1 MEGTAQG
8 MNGAGM
14 ALNSRPLGAQGIP
27 FGAWLGFQG
36 FGGRIPCH
44 DGAQQEVAL
53 IFLAVLFLALG
64 VILWSTKSKL
74 GFPLSK
80 RLDILQWLAFLLGAV
95 LIVGSMAVVVPPG
108 QAGVVVLFGKVEDQ
122 ALPSGLH
129 LVNPF
134 ATVTEMEIR
143 TRNYTMS
150 NVADEGQMK
159 GDDSIQVITS
169 DGLTV
174 KLDCTV
180 FYSLQ
185 LAKVAKIYQEIGP
198 DVEGKILRSEI
209 RASLRDAAA
218 NLQATELYTSKR
230 QSFVD
235 QVSRTLKASFES
247 RGVNLEQVLLRNV
260 LLPDQ
265 ITKAINDKI
274 AADQEAQ
281 KMMFVLQKEK
291 QEAERKRIEAEG
303 QAKAQQI
310 VSASLTPQIIEYQR
324 IQALR
329 AIGEKGNLIIT
340 PMGGATP
347 LIQVP
352 ARQK

>member
-1 MEGTAQG
+1 M
-8 MNGAGM
+8 
-14 ALNSRPLGAQGIP
+14 
-27 FGAWLGFQG
+27 
-36 FGGRIPCH
+36 
-44 DGAQQEVAL
+44 
-53 IFLAVLFLALG
+53 IFLAVLLILLG
-64 VILWSTKSKL
+64 VLCWRLKAKL

-80 RLDILQWLAFLLGAV
+80 RLEIIQWLALALGAM
-95 LIVGSMAVVVPPG
+95 LFVGSMAVVVPPG
-108 QAGVVVLFGKVEDQ
+108 QAGVVVLFGRVQDEP
-122 ALPSGLH
+122 LPSGLH
-129 LVNPF
+129 LINPF
-134 ATVTEMEIR
+134 ATVEHMEVR

-150 NVADEGQMK
+150 NTADEGQKK

-174 KLDCTV
+174 RLDATI

-185 LAKVAKIYQEIGP
+185 MAKVSRIYREIGP
-198 DVEGKILRSEI
+198 DVEDKIVRSEI
-209 RASLRDAAA
+209 RASMRDAAA

-230 QSFVD
+230 QAFVD
-235 QVSRTLKASFES
+235 QVSRTLKASFEA
-247 RGVNLEQVLLRNV
+247 RGISLEQVLLRNV

-265 ITKAINDKI
+265 ITRAINDKI

-281 KMMFVLQKEK
+281 KMAFVLQKEK

-329 AIGEKGNLIIT
+329 AIGDKGNLIIT

-347 LIQVP
+347 MIQVSH
-352 ARQK
+352 K

>member
-1 MEGTAQG
+1 M
-8 MNGAGM
+8 
-14 ALNSRPLGAQGIP
+14 
-27 FGAWLGFQG
+27 
-36 FGGRIPCH
+36 
-44 DGAQQEVAL
+44 
-53 IFLAVLFLALG
+53 IFLAVLLLIVSLLIWRLKA
-64 VILWSTKSKL
+64 KL

-80 RLDILQWLAFLLGAV
+80 RLEVFQWLALGVGLVLL
-95 LIVGSMAVVVPPG
+95 VGSMAVVVPAG
-108 QAGVVVLFGKVEDQ
+108 QAGVMVIFGKVQQE

-129 LVNPF
+129 FINPL
-134 ATVTEMEIR
+134 ATVETMEVR

-150 NVADEGQMK
+150 NSADEGQKK

-174 KLDCTV
+174 KLDATI

-185 LAKVAKIYQEIGP
+185 QALVPKIYKDIGL
-198 DVEGKILRSEI
+198 DVEEKIVRSEI
-209 RASLRDAAA
+209 RASMRDAAA
-218 NLQATELYTSKR
+218 NLTATELYTSKR
-230 QSFVD
+230 QNFVD
-235 QVSRTLKASFES
+235 QVSKTLKAAFET
-247 RGVNLEQVLLRNV
+247 RGINMEQMLLRNV
-260 LLPDQ
+260 ILPDQ

-274 AADQEAQ
+274 AADQDAQ
-281 KMMFVLQKEK
+281 KMTFVLQKEK

-329 AIGEKGNLIIT
+329 AIGDKGNMIIT

-347 LIQVP
+347 MIQV
-352 ARQK
+352 QSKK

>member
-1 MEGTAQG
+1 M
-8 MNGAGM
+8 
-14 ALNSRPLGAQGIP
+14 
-27 FGAWLGFQG
+27 
-36 FGGRIPCH
+36 
-44 DGAQQEVAL
+44 
-53 IFLAVLFLALG
+53 IFLAVLLLILG
-64 VILWSTKSKL
+64 VIVWRAKTKL

-80 RLDILQWLAFLLGAV
+80 QLEIVQWLAFGLGV
-95 LIVGSMAVVVPPG
+95 ILFVGSTAKVVPPG
-108 QAGVVVLFGKVEDQ
+108 QAGVVVLFGKVQEN
-122 ALPSGLH
+122 ALSSGLH
-129 LVNPF
+129 FVNPL
-134 ATVTEMEIR
+134 ASVEEMEIR

-174 KLDCTV
+174 KLDCTIL
-180 FYSLQ
+180 YSLQ
-185 LAKVAKIYQEIGP
+185 LSQVAKIYQEIGP
-198 DVEGKILRSEI
+198 DVEGKILRGEI
-209 RASLRDAAA
+209 RTSLRDAAA
-218 NLQATELYTSKR
+218 NLMATELYTTKR
-230 QSFVD
+230 QAFVD
-235 QVSRTLKASFES
+235 QVTKSLTSSFGK
-247 RGVNLEQVLLRNV
+247 RGVNMEQVLLRNV

-274 AADQEAQ
+274 AADQEAK
-281 KMMFVLQKEK
+281 KMEFVLLKEK

-347 LIQVP
+347 MIQVP
-352 ARQK
+352 AKLH

>member
-1 MEGTAQG
+1 M
-8 MNGAGM
+8 
-14 ALNSRPLGAQGIP
+14 
-27 FGAWLGFQG
+27 
-36 FGGRIPCH
+36 
-44 DGAQQEVAL
+44 
-53 IFLAVLFLALG
+53 IFLAVLLLVLG
-64 VILWSTKSKL
+64 LIVWRVKGKL

-80 RLDILQWLAFLLGAV
+80 RLEIVQWLAFGLGAM
-95 LIVGSMAVVVPPG
+95 LCVGSMAVVVPPG
-108 QAGVVVLFGKVEDQ
+108 QAGVVVLFGKVQER
-122 ALPSGLH
+122 ALSSGLH
-129 LVNPF
+129 FVNPL
-134 ATVTEMEIR
+134 ASVEELEIR

-150 NVADEGQMK
+150 NVADEGQQK

-174 KLDCTV
+174 KLDCTIL
-180 FYSLQ
+180 YSLQ
-185 LAKVAKIYQEIGP
+185 LSQVAKIYQDIGP
-198 DVEGKILRSEI
+198 DVEGKILRGEI
-209 RASLRDAAA
+209 RTSLRDAAA
-218 NLQATELYTSKR
+218 NLQATELYTTKR

-235 QVSRTLKASFES
+235 QVTRTLTASFEK
-247 RGVNLEQVLLRNV
+247 RGVTMEQVLLRNV

-274 AADQEAQ
+274 AADQEAK
-281 KMMFVLQKEK
+281 KMEFVLLKEK

-347 LIQVP
+347 MIQVP
-352 ARQK
+352 AKQH

>member
-1 MEGTAQG
+1 M
-8 MNGAGM
+8 
-14 ALNSRPLGAQGIP
+14 
-27 FGAWLGFQG
+27 
-36 FGGRIPCH
+36 
-44 DGAQQEVAL
+44 
-53 IFLAVLFLALG
+53 IFLAVLLLIVSLLIWRLKA
-64 VILWSTKSKL
+64 KL

-80 RLDILQWLAFLLGAV
+80 RLEVFQWLALGVGLVLL
-95 LIVGSMAVVVPPG
+95 VGSMAVVVPAG
-108 QAGVVVLFGKVEDQ
+108 QAGVMVIFGKVQQE

-129 LVNPF
+129 FINPL
-134 ATVTEMEIR
+134 ATVETMEVR

-150 NVADEGQMK
+150 NSADEGQKK

-174 KLDCTV
+174 KLDATI

-185 LAKVAKIYQEIGP
+185 QALVPKIYKEIGL
-198 DVEGKILRSEI
+198 DVEEKIVRSEI
-209 RASLRDAAA
+209 RASMRDAAA
-218 NLQATELYTSKR
+218 NLTATELYTSKR
-230 QSFVD
+230 QNFVD
-235 QVSRTLKASFES
+235 QVSKTLKASFES
-247 RGVNLEQVLLRNV
+247 RGITMEQMLLRNV
-260 LLPDQ
+260 ILPDQ

-274 AADQEAQ
+274 AADQDAQ
-281 KMMFVLQKEK
+281 KMTFVLQKEK

-329 AIGEKGNLIIT
+329 AIGDKGNLIIT

-347 LIQVP
+347 MIQIP
-352 ARQK
+352 ARK